1 MARALLNW
9 DASKLS
15 LVYLM
20 GRLMTVYIGDGL
32 CWFMTRQSVGFELDI
47 LKLGHTL
54 YDMLPS
60 QPNPSRAQLPG

>member
-1 MARALLNW
+1 VARAVLNW

-32 CWFMTRQSVGFELDI
+32 CWFMTVSYI
-47 LKLGHTL
+47 LHGIYIYKYHIQIPPKGLV
-54 YDMLPS
+54 
-60 QPNPSRAQLPG
+60 